1 MLKIGYLSFFL
12 FFFMGLLYFLYKYNL
27 TSKTI
32 GEKLERNEW
41 YKNFGDLFYIV
52 FTFYNDIA

>member
-1 MLKIGYLSFFL
+1 MSY
-12 FFFMGLLYFLYKYNL
+12 FFMGLLYFLYKYNL

-32 GEKLERNEW
+32 GEKLERNER
-41 YKNFGDLFYIV
+41 YKNFGDLFDIV

>member
-1 MLKIGYLSFFL
+1 MKKCVKIYLSIFKMLKIGYLSFCL

-32 GEKLERNEW
+32 GEKLERNE
-41 YKNFGDLFYIV
+41 
-52 FTFYNDIA
+52 